1 MACKLQ
7 KSLYDLKKV
16 PRQWYK
22 KFNNFMSNN
31 GFLRCQ
37 VDHCCH
43 IKRFH
48 GSYTILLLYVDDMWI
63 LGTSIHE
70 IDKLKRSYRMSLQ
83 RRIYV
88 LQNKSL
94 E

>member
-48 GSYTILLLYVDDMWI
+48 GSHTILLLYVDDMWI
-63 LGTSIHE
+63 LGLAYMRLT
-70 IDKLKRSYRMSLQ
+70 
-83 RRIYV
+83 
-88 LQNKSL
+88 NKK
-94 E
+94 EVIG

>member
-63 LGTSIHE
+63 LGLAYMRLT
-70 IDKLKRSYRMSLQ
+70 
-83 RRIYV
+83 
-88 LQNKSL
+88 NKK
-94 E
+94 EVIG